1 MRRGS
6 FDPVEVEAVALKGD
20 YGEAEAALE
29 WTLAWPNYGETVDA
43 LPAALGAAVR
53 SEALLA
59 LRRLADLSW
68 HLAIN
73 YYTAAKPL

>member
-1 MRRGS
+1 MDAGLAELRR
-6 FDPVEVEAVALKGD
+6 
-20 YGEAEAALE
+20 
-29 WTLAWPNYGETVDA
+29 TVDA

-59 LRRLADLSW
+59 LRRLAAFSW

-73 YYTAAKPL
+73 YYTAVKPL